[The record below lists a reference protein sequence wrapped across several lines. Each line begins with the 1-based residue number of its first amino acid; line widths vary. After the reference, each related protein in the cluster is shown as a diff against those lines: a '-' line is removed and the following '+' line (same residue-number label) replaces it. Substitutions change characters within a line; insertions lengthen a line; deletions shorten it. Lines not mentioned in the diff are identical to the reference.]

1 MLAYLLIIVIAFMAV
16 AFTLIQLVGEYLFS
30 QRITEDADTAH
41 TLSVAVADDLYERD
55 SDALFD
61 TAQRFSAGLDQRVLV
76 LDEYG
81 VVQADALSL
90 LNGTRFAM
98 AEVQKVLNGDSDAYG
113 YYATGEE
120 DVGSRWMSL
129 LTQREATGVFAS
141 AITRDGR
148 TIGALVYISHAG
160 QIYDSLEN
168 MQLRITLWIVLV
180 TIAVLVISL
189 FVLRKITG
197 PIAELNDGIQKMTKG
212 DFSARVNLPGKNEFA
227 QLGSAFNNMSERLEK
242 LDQARNQFV
251 SNASHELKT
260 PLATMKIMLQSVQMG
275 GDDMPLELRNEF
287 LNDVDKEI
295 DRLTRIVGDL
305 LTLVNIDSGGMQLN
319 REVFSLRDLVQD
331 QVKRLLPLARER
343 GIEMECTVPKES
355 SDVDGDLSKLSQVV
369 YNVIDNAIKYTPRGG
384 NVRVEMN
391 RSGKKAVVKIADT
404 GIGIPEND
412 LAHIF
417 DRFYRVDKAR
427 SRETGGT
434 GLGLSIVKQIVNLH
448 DGDITVTS
456 IENQGS
462 TFTITLPLANK

>member
-1 MLAYLLIIVIAFMAV
+1 MLAYLLIIVIAFTAV

-30 QRITEDADTAH
+30 QRISDDTQTTQ
-41 TLSVAVADDLYERD
+41 TLAQAVAQDLYERD
-55 SDALFD
+55 SDALYD
-61 TAQRFSAGLDQRVLV
+61 QAMQFSDGVDQRVLV

-90 LNGTRFAM
+90 LNGTRFAVQ
-98 AEVQKVLNGDSDAYG
+98 EVLRVLGGASDAYG
-113 YYATGEE
+113 YYGM
-120 DVGSRWMSL
+120 DDGGSHRWLAL

-141 AITRDGR
+141 AIVRNGQ
-148 TIGALVYISHAG
+148 TIGALVYISSAG
-160 QIYDSLEN
+160 QIYESLEN
-168 MQLRITLWIVLV
+168 MQLRIILWIVLV
-180 TIAVLVISL
+180 TLAVMVMSL
-189 FVLRKITG
+189 FLLRKITN
-197 PIAELNDGIQKMTKG
+197 PLAELNEGIQQMTKG
-212 DFSARVNLPGKNEFA
+212 DFSARVNVPGKNEFA
-227 QLGSAFNNMSERLEK
+227 ELGRAFNTMSERIEK
-242 LDQARNQFV
+242 LDQSRNQFV

-275 GDDMPLELRNEF
+275 GDDMPAELRNEF

-319 REVFSLRDLVQD
+319 REVFSLKELVQD

-343 GIEMECTVPKES
+343 GIEMDCIAKDAAE
-355 SDVDGDLSKLSQVV
+355 VDGDLSKLSQVV

-384 NVRVEMN
+384 SVKVELT

-404 GIGIPEND
+404 GIGIPESD
-412 LAHIF
+412 LTHIF

-456 IENQGS
+456 AENQGS
-462 TFTITLPLANK
+462 TFTITLPLVNK

>member
-1 MLAYLLIIVIAFMAV
+1 MLAYLLIIVIAFSAV

-30 QRITEDADTAH
+30 QRITDDAQTAQ
-41 TLSVAVADDLYERD
+41 TLAQAVAQDLYARD
-55 SDALFD
+55 AEALHD
-61 TAQRFSAGLDQRVLV
+61 QALRFSDGVDQRVLV

-90 LNGTRFAM
+90 LNGTRFALQ
-98 AEVQKVLNGDSDAYG
+98 EVQQVLAGDDAAYG
-113 YYATGEE
+113 YYAMDDGAQHH
-120 DVGSRWMSL
+120 WLAL

-141 AITRDGR
+141 AIVRDGR
-148 TIGALVYISHAG
+148 TIGVLVYISSAG
-160 QIYDSLEN
+160 QIYESLEN
-168 MQLRITLWIVLV
+168 MQLRIILWIVLV
-180 TIAVLVISL
+180 TFAVMVMSL
-189 FVLRKITG
+189 FLLRKITN
-197 PIAELNDGIQKMTKG
+197 PLAELNEGIQQMTKG
-212 DFSARVNLPGKNEFA
+212 DFSARVNVPGKNEFA
-227 QLGSAFNNMSERLEK
+227 ELGRAFNTMSERIEK
-242 LDQARNQFV
+242 LDQSRNQFV

-275 GDDMPLELRNEF
+275 GDEMPAELRNEF

-319 REVFSLRDLVQD
+319 REVFSLKELVQD

-343 GIEMECTVPKES
+343 GIEMDCVAR
-355 SDVDGDLSKLSQVV
+355 DAADIDGDLSKLSQVV

-384 NVRVEMN
+384 SVTVELT

-404 GIGIPEND
+404 GIGIPEGD
-412 LAHIF
+412 LVHIF

-456 IENQGS
+456 AENQGS
-462 TFTITLPLANK
+462 TFVITLPLVNK